1 MQERQPSNSLQLHW
15 YSSWF
20 NFCLELHTLSSSLH
34 FHFHDSCWA
43 RNLVLFTLKL
53 NLILLSSYFLFY
65 LEQSKWIIKSTT
77 TLTMFINANINRT
90 KKVLLE
96 FLLASIGLAMHG
108 WFFRDTHFVDP
119 SKLKANDSPTFFI
132 VQTLNNLIN
141 VFLIHPGVF
150 LYRVFSSNIY
160 EYLKYHKHQ
169 YYPNG
174 LKNDRYMF
182 YPVFLHIISW

>member
-65 LEQSKWIIKSTT
+65 LEQSKWIIKSIT
-77 TLTMFINANINRT
+77 TLTMFINANTNRI
-90 KKVLLE
+90 KK
-96 FLLASIGLAMHG
+96 G
-108 WFFRDTHFVDP
+108 
-119 SKLKANDSPTFFI
+119 FI
-132 VQTLNNLIN
+132 
-141 VFLIHPGVF
+141 
-150 LYRVFSSNIY
+150 RVFISKYWSSYARLILWGY
-160 EYLKYHKHQ
+160 TFCRSFKIKGQ
-169 YYPNG
+169 WFT
-174 LKNDRYMF
+174 KIF
-182 YPVFLHIISW
+182 YCASA